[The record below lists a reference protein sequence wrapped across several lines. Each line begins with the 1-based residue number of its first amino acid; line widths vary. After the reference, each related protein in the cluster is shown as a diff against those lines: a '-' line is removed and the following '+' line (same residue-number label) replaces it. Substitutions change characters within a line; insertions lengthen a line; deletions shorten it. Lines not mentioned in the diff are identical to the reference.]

1 MNFKRA
7 YLPIRAIR
15 KRFSSDGVSR
25 IEKTASVS
33 SKLSDFEHELL
44 PLADKIVQKLP
55 ENKENDIL
63 LGRALTSRIITDV
76 KEGIED
82 IRRDGNTTSRALKQV
97 ELEKYIES
105 MERLASNKYAIEHNL
120 NIENRINRHEELTS
134 TWTTIETHEIH
145 RRLSPIPMNDFIRLP
160 VHIQDKIQSELL
172 DYLDDQNSETE
183 VMSLNYN
190 GRVPRSKQIL
200 LKLSNTRKFYYWK
213 KEMRAKYADDI
224 IRMKSGESNNHDN
237 LSLVPNDR
245 EALDQTS
252 KLYIEPSERPDPT
265 VAAVQ
270 PIDIVDSSDQDSTW
284 TGRQRNKRIAI
295 NTAIFMLCLSF
306 WKFAYDDI
314 IAQIETGGFQGVWVL
329 GKRIL

>member
-1 MNFKRA
+1 
-7 YLPIRAIR
+7 
-15 KRFSSDGVSR
+15 
-25 IEKTASVS
+25 
-33 SKLSDFEHELL
+33 
-44 PLADKIVQKLP
+44 
-55 ENKENDIL
+55 
-63 LGRALTSRIITDV
+63 
-76 KEGIED
+76 
-82 IRRDGNTTSRALKQV
+82 
-97 ELEKYIES
+97 
-105 MERLASNKYAIEHNL
+105 
-120 NIENRINRHEELTS
+120 
-134 TWTTIETHEIH
+134 
-145 RRLSPIPMNDFIRLP
+145 
-160 VHIQDKIQSELL
+160 
-172 DYLDDQNSETE
+172 
-183 VMSLNYN
+183 
-190 GRVPRSKQIL
+190 
-200 LKLSNTRKFYYWK
+200 
-213 KEMRAKYADDI
+213 MRAKYADDI